1 MACQERAKESRALG
15 ARAVAVERSV
25 CELYGYEVMKE
36 MFALMKGKIM
46 VKIAERK

>member
-1 MACQERAKESRALG
+1 MG
-15 ARAVAVERSV
+15 ARAVAVERLG
-25 CELYGYEVMKE
+25 CELYGYKVMKD

>member
-1 MACQERAKESRALG
+1 MG
-15 ARAVAVERSV
+15 TRAVAVERLGR
-25 CELYGYEVMKE
+25 ELYGYEVMKD